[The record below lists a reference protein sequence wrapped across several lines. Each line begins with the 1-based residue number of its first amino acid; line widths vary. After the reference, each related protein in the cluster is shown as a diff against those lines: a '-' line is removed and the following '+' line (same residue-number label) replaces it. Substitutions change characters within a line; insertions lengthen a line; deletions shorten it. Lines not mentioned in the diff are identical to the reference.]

1 MRVGGMT
8 SIMVR
13 RIVVRMRHFQRTV
26 FKNLT
31 EWFIYLVIEDL
42 ASVSNLA
49 PQVIEAGNDQ
59 DAQHRAQKHPPGSR
73 GSNGSVSDRPSAGGK
88 HQWNQTGN
96 EGKGGHLN
104 RPESQFP
111 TFDGCLQKR
120 QTLLSP
126 LDGEFHN
133 QNGVLAKQTDQH
145 DQTDLG
151 IDVVS
156 QSHRLQEEEGAE
168 DSDWQ
173 RKDNG
178 QRQDEA
184 LVLPDQ
190 HQIDE
195 GDDDQEDVNRLIA
208 LSRLIVGKALPAE
221 AVTVRERLSGDLI
234 DRLDGLTA
242 AIAGRRRTLNDG
254 ARIQVIPGDLVQSL
268 LLLDLHERGVGDHFL
283 FVVLDEYVVQ
293 ILGEAPKLWKRL
305 DVDLVELV
313 EANKALLVSAADED
327 VQVVQRLPDR
337 HTLLHGQV
345 VVDDQF
351 VLRVVGGVEG
361 EQVLQLLAL
370 VQGSH
375 ELLVHFSEPLVVG
388 RIRLVEKHDGNT
400 AGGTEAGNGGGFKEL
415 KLHVG
420 HLMGLFLKILNDL
433 ARRPL
438 AFVPG
443 LQVDET
449 GS

>member
-111 TFDGCLQKR
+111 TFDGCVDER
-120 QTLLSP
+120 QALLSP
-126 LDGEFHN
+126 LDGELHN
-133 QNGVLAKQTDQH
+133 QDGVFAKQTDQH
-145 DQTDLG
+145 DQTNLG
-151 IDVVS
+151 VDVVS
-156 QSHRLQEEEGAE
+156 QSHGLQEEEGAE
-168 DSDWQ
+168 DPDWQ
-173 RKDNG
+173 REDNG

-195 GDDDQEDVNRLIA
+195 GDDDQENVHRLVPGSRFVIRETGPVDIVTARQRLLGDLPNRLHGLPGTVARSRRA
-208 LSRLIVGKALPAE
+208 LNGGGGVE
-221 AVTVRERLSGDLI
+221 
-234 DRLDGLTA
+234 
-242 AIAGRRRTLNDG
+242 
-254 ARIQVIPGDLVQSL
+254 VIPGDLVQTL
-268 LLLDLHERGVGDHFL
+268 FLFDPHERGVGNHFPL
-283 FVVLDEYVVQ
+283 VVLDEYVAQ
-293 ILGEAPKLWKRL
+293 ILGESP
-305 DVDLVELV
+305 ELRSS
-313 EANKALLVSAADED
+313 LDED
-327 VQVVQRLPDR
+327 LEEEVETDEPLLPRTANEDVEVVQCSLD
-337 HTLLHGQV
+337 
-345 VVDDQF
+345 
-351 VLRVVGGVEG
+351 
-361 EQVLQLLAL
+361 
-370 VQGSH
+370 
-375 ELLVHFSEPLVVG
+375 
-388 RIRLVEKHDGNT
+388 
-400 AGGTEAGNGGGFKEL
+400 
-415 KLHVG
+415 
-420 HLMGLFLKILNDL
+420 
-433 ARRPL
+433 
-438 AFVPG
+438 
-443 LQVDET
+443 
-449 GS
+449 